1 MSRKLTDIELQEV
14 SLVDKPANKKKFLFF
29 KQKDEPAKHGS
40 KKLKKKIN
48 IVIDSDGTIGG
59 TKILVNGDELE
70 DLRDFNFSFW
80 SGSDSS
86 NPVSCSYSKFVETED
101 GFSRS
106 ETFYLSKGD
115 LQMNEEVKKQ
125 LENYFG
131 ENEDVDFE
139 KAEDDSAI
147 IKALETVNE
156 YRGDLPDDLKKA
168 VGVIAKQA
176 GLYSCVKAEGQVS
189 NETDVEKTGAKLSK
203 ETLKKITDALAALKS
218 ILPQLTEKS
227 DETTTT
233 KTIEEL
239 EKSIE
244 QLEKRKDDASRNE
257 LTETLAELAKRL
269 EMVEKNTG
277 IKKSIQSQDDNKTNY
292 GDQKWPSLSG

>member
-14 SLVDKPANKKKFLFF
+14 SLVDKAANKKKFLFF
-29 KQKDEPAKHGS
+29 KQEDESAKHGS

-59 TKILVNGDELE
+59 TKISVNGDELE
-70 DLRDFNFSFW
+70 DLKDFNFSFW
-80 SGSDSS
+80 SGVDSS
-86 NPVSCSYSKFVETED
+86 NPVSCSYSKSVETED

-115 LQMNEEVKKQ
+115 LQMNENIKKQ

-131 ENEDVDFE
+131 ENKDVDFE

-156 YRGDLPDDLKKA
+156 YQGDFPDDLKKA
-168 VGVIAKQA
+168 AGVIAKQA
-176 GLYSCVKAEGQVS
+176 GLYSCIKTEGQVS
-189 NETDVEKTGAKLSK
+189 NETNVEKAGAKLSK
-203 ETLKKITDALAALKS
+203 ETLKKITDALATLKS
-218 ILPQLTEKS
+218 IIPQLTEKS

-239 EKSIE
+239 KKSVE
-244 QLEKRKDDASRNE
+244 QLEKRKDDASQNE
-257 LTETLAELAKRL
+257 LTKTLIELAERL
-269 EMVEKNTG
+269 ETVEKSTG
-277 IKKSIQSQDDNKTNY
+277 VKKSVQGQDDETND
-292 GDQKWPSLSG
+292 GDRKWTSFR